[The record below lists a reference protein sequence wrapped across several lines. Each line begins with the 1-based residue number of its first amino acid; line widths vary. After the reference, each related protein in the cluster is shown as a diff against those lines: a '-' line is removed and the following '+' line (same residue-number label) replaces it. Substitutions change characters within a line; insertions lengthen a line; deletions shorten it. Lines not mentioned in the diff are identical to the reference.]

1 LGLQKEAKRE
11 ALNAQFGAPQF
22 DPPNHRST
30 DPPIVTCSPQQQQQ
44 VVVGGCCWLLVVGSL
59 SVASNAIGGQVQ
71 GTPVYGY
78 FFIFCLAEVFTITIA
93 AGGVKVFACS
103 SI

>member
-1 LGLQKEAKRE
+1 
-11 ALNAQFGAPQF
+11 
-22 DPPNHRST
+22 
-30 DPPIVTCSPQQQQQ
+30 VTCSPQQQQQ

-78 FFIFCLAEVFTITIA
+78 FSSSALPKFLRLRLQLEVSKYLLAQVFRYFNNSA
-93 AGGVKVFACS
+93 
-103 SI
+103 

>member
-1 LGLQKEAKRE
+1 MDQDQQIAWMTL
-11 ALNAQFGAPQF
+11 AQLTLPSLIRAFLL
-22 DPPNHRST
+22 T
-30 DPPIVTCSPQQQQQ
+30 YMWI
-44 VVVGGCCWLLVVGSL
+44 GGCCWLLVVGSL